1 MGIKRIFKVA
11 ALFAATLLIGTVAAA
26 CSGSSDTASTSDP
39 AGLVPQRANL
49 VGSIDIDE
57 LLKAL
62 DLDYEQINQLFSSQL
77 TSSDL
82 LGETEGLEE
91 LLDLDSSKI
100 GDLFVDVRRAG
111 IFAETDVTGN
121 ADYFGVTL
129 IGDFA
134 ESEMIAELETIAGI
148 VLDKEAYK
156 GSNVYSSKEDG
167 EVFSASVLDSNTF
180 VFGSDEA
187 IKDVIDIWV
196 SDADGASGSLISTFN
211 DTKDGLFGVAAV
223 IPDDAF
229 DDQDL
234 GSLPGLEGLPVPL
247 DFITAL
253 EVLGVGGNLEGD
265 DIEIKIALGFTS
277 NEAAESLD
285 ELISSVLSLASVFAP
300 DPETTNLL
308 SGMDVDRDGSR
319 ITITFQ
325 VPKSALSDMFSDLTN
340 VSSTTSLVGVL
351 PVRPRPGWGHEVNLM
366 PSADHVEEGQTVE
379 YSTTPPT
386 SGQHWPRWAD
396 CGWYPDGLPDETI
409 THNLEHG
416 NIVVSYNLA
425 NPAEVTE
432 LRNFLENLGQFDD
445 WGVARSYDEIP
456 EGHIVLA
463 AWGLMATYDGVLTQD
478 SPRDMEFFFQANA
491 GLLGRERVPC

>member
-49 VGSIDIDE
+49 VGSIDINE

-134 ESEMIAELETIAGI
+134 KSEMIAELETIAGI

-340 VSSTTSLVGVL
+340 VSSTTTSGRRASGTPETRLVL
-351 PVRPRPGWGHEVNLM
+351 SNLGHEVNLM
-366 PSADHVEEGQTVE
+366 PQRR
-379 YSTTPPT
+379 P
-386 SGQHWPRWAD
+386 
-396 CGWYPDGLPDETI
+396 CGRGPDGGIQHHTADVRATLAQMGR
-409 THNLEHG
+409 LWL
-416 NIVVSYNLA
+416 VSRW
-425 NPAEVTE
+425 PARRDDHPQPGT
-432 LRNFLENLGQFDD
+432 RQHRGQLQSRKSS
-445 WGVARSYDEIP
+445 RSHRAP
-456 EGHIVLA
+456 
-463 AWGLMATYDGVLTQD
+463 
-478 SPRDMEFFFQANA
+478 
-491 GLLGRERVPC
+491 